1 MGKKIVPTKDLPK
14 LCGRGDATR
23 AALDVRTGRASPAQ
37 RKAEQSAIGGD
48 GCVEQKNSSDKRLAE
63 TMWQGRRD
71 SNTQPA
77 VLETAALPIE
87 PLP

>member
-1 MGKKIVPTKDLPK
+1 MQKVKIKNALQKMQSVWQ
-14 LCGRGDATR
+14 GRRDSGE
-23 AALDVRTGRASPAQ
+23 ALRSESGAVSNP
-37 RKAEQSAIGGD
+37 
-48 GCVEQKNSSDKRLAE
+48 AE
-63 TMWQGRRD
+63 TVACSVQKVKIKNALQKMQSVWQGRRD